1 MCVMHMY
8 LLPPI
13 RKGEISFRTDN
24 ISTVSVLKEVLSK
37 EATQRKVSIKINQ
50 GVSVHVC
57 ACVSALC
64 PHSTHRDNVITR
76 YLSTWRC
83 TFRVNCVLQ
92 SYHCTLYDRCN
103 N

>member
-1 MCVMHMY
+1 MHVY

-50 GVSVHVC
+50 GVSYVCMCVHV
-57 ACVSALC
+57 
-64 PHSTHRDNVITR
+64 
-76 YLSTWRC
+76 
-83 TFRVNCVLQ
+83 
-92 SYHCTLYDRCN
+92 
-103 N
+103 